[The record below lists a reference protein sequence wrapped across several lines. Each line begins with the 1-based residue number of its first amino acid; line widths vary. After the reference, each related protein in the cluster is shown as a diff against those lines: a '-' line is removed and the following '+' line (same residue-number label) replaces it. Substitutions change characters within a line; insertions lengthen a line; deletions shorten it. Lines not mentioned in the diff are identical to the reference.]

1 MVTQL
6 ALPLPGLEADE
17 APRAQVD
24 FLPAQQPRVLDLF
37 AGAGGLSQGFQQ
49 AGFEI
54 VGASD
59 IDPDAC
65 ATFAVNFPD
74 AQAICGDIRLPEVHE
89 SILDAGRGVDVVVGG
104 PPCQAFSQVRN
115 HSRIIDDPRNSL
127 YREFVK
133 TVGEIRPLAF
143 VMENVPGMAQMG
155 VLEQVKEDLELGG
168 AYNVQPNMLDAADFG
183 VPQTRK
189 RLVFVGLRS
198 DLGRTPP
205 LFKGTEATLYLA
217 LVRQAKGK
225 YSIET
230 RRDEVRAAALLK
242 ALEDPDDP
250 TVVSAGQALSDL
262 RNLKAG
268 RREEAM
274 PIGEMKE
281 AESAYQRLMRK
292 QLEDKIWNVSVPRIN
307 SDTVTRLKGIPAG
320 GNHRD
325 LTEALTARYISG
337 EKWGPSTDSGK
348 LGRAHFYAYRRLH
361 PGLWAWTLNTKADS
375 AYHYRMPR
383 ALSVREFAR
392 LQSFPDHFVFT
403 TDPRRGPLP
412 GRIDGGQA
420 HSRYRQVGN
429 AVPPLLAEAIAQ
441 RVKTLIGARLE
452 QGEQATTPPSSEA
465 PPARPATAS
474 A

>member
-1 MVTQL
+1 MSVRQT
-6 ALPLPGLEADE
+6 
-17 APRAQVD
+17 
-24 FLPAQQPRVLDLF
+24 RVLDLF

-65 ATFAVNFPD
+65 ATFALNFPN
-74 AQAICGDIRLPEVHE
+74 AKFICGDVRLPDVHE
-89 SILDAGRGVDVVVGG
+89 RIIEAGRGVDVLVGG

-133 TVGEIRPLAF
+133 TVGQIKPLAF

-155 VLEQVKEDLELGG
+155 VLEQVKEDLELDG
-168 AYNVQPNMLDAADFG
+168 AYSVQPNLLDAADFG

-198 DLGRTPP
+198 DLGKPPP
-205 LFKGTEATLYLA
+205 LFKGTEATLHLA
-217 LVRQAKGK
+217 LVRQEKGK
-225 YSIET
+225 YAIET
-230 RRDEVRAAALLK
+230 RRDKARAETLLK
-242 ALEDPDDP
+242 SLEDPDNS
-250 TVVSAGQALSDL
+250 TVVSAGQAISDL

-268 RREEAM
+268 RREESM
-274 PIGEMKE
+274 PLSEARE

-292 QLEDKIWNVSVPRIN
+292 HSEGSIWNVSVPRIN

-337 EKWGPSTDSGK
+337 ERWGPSTDSGR
-348 LGRAHFYAYRRLH
+348 LGRAHFSAYRRLH
-361 PGLWAWTLNTKADS
+361 SGIWAWTLNTKADS
-375 AYHYRMPR
+375 AYHYGMPR

-392 LQSFPDHFVFT
+392 LQSFPDHFVFS
-403 TDPRRGPLP
+403 TDPRRGNLP

-429 AVPPLLAEAIAQ
+429 AVPPLLAEAIARQ
-441 RVKTLIGARLE
+441 VHELVRCHLE
-452 QGEQATTPPSSEA
+452 QDEQKLG
-465 PPARPATAS
+465 RPTSGRRTAS
-474 A
+474 PIEVGVIH